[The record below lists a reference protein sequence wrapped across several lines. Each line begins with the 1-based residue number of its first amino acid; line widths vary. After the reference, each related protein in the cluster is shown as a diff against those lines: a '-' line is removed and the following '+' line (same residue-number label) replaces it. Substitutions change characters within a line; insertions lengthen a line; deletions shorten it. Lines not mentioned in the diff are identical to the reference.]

1 MTKEELIRAWSKI
14 CYCCSYS
21 SVDYPTKELDMI
33 SDVLIAYEENQAIT
47 DKTSDKCRWHDL
59 RKNPNDLP
67 ALGKKVV
74 GYFENYGTWTIG
86 IVHRHENGWR
96 VEEFWLEGW
105 ELLAWKEIEPFEV
118 SE

>member
-1 MTKEELIRAWSKI
+1 MTWDELLDDLCFECSMNPCYALKNGDE
-14 CYCCSYS
+14 CYCM
-21 SVDYPTKELDMI
+21 KQI
-33 SDVLIAYEENQAIT
+33 RQHF
-47 DKTSDKCRWHDL
+47 DKYRWHDL

-105 ELLAWKEIEPFEV
+105 ELLAWKEVEPFEV